1 MAKQSNRESVVK
13 RGGMAREPSDAEDV
27 TRDTYGDLKPA
38 PVNRDKEKR
47 AAEASRLAAA
57 AGIPGVVVPDT
68 ESDASSLPLED
79 QPQDSGASGNR
90 TPPRHDVEKLGQ
102 KQPQTPS
109 DPAVTRTRG

>member
-47 AAEASRLAAA
+47 AA
-57 AGIPGVVVPDT
+57 
-68 ESDASSLPLED
+68 DASSLPSED

-90 TPPRHDVEKLGQ
+90 TPSRHDVEKLGQ
-102 KQPQTPS
+102 KQP
-109 DPAVTRTRG
+109 

>member
-57 AGIPGVVVPDT
+57 AGIPVSSCPTQNPTPAASRRKTNRKTVARAVTALPLDT
-68 ESDASSLPLED
+68 MSKSSGRSSLRRPAIPL
-79 QPQDSGASGNR
+79 
-90 TPPRHDVEKLGQ
+90 
-102 KQPQTPS
+102 
-109 DPAVTRTRG
+109 